1 MYFQD
6 IDLILQIWFPILKL
20 SLYTLNFG
28 LIYIGDTKKL
38 TLTIKN
44 LSSIIKFIFFNNC
57 IILIFTLVYIF

>member
-20 SLYTLNFG
+20 SLYTLDFG
-28 LIYIGDTKKL
+28 LVYIGDTKKL